1 MKAVFPAAGYT
12 VSICFKTIF
21 YIFLMALI
29 LVLGAAVS
37 VAATHDDAEVQRWIK
52 SHAQRSNSAELTP
65 ARSSVVGDLDGDAR
79 NDLAVLFT
87 LRARSTEHERHNQH
101 NQHGQRGER
110 RYLAVFKRQ
119 REGAREVL
127 RYHAHVLVGGTG
139 AAEAN
144 RVAILN
150 KTVVVE
156 MLTHRAGDA
165 VCCPTRPSTRRYR
178 LAPKGL
184 TVVKAPVK

>member
-1 MKAVFPAAGYT
+1 MKAVFPAAGYN

-21 YIFLMALI
+21 YISLMVLI
-29 LVLGAAVS
+29 LVLGTTVS
-37 VAATHDDAEVQRWIK
+37 VAATHGDAEVQRWIK
-52 SHAQRSNSAELTP
+52 SHAQRSNSVELTP

-87 LRARSTEHERHNQH
+87 LRTRSTEHDRHD
-101 NQHGQRGER
+101 QHGQRGER

>member
-1 MKAVFPAAGYT
+1 MRAVLAAAGYNI
-12 VSICFKTIF
+12 SICFKTII
-21 YIFLMALI
+21 YVSLTAVILAL
-29 LVLGAAVS
+29 GTAVG
-37 VAATHDDAEVQRWIK
+37 VAATHDDAEIQRWIK
-52 SHAQRSNSAELTP
+52 SHAQRSNSVELTP
-65 ARSSVVGDLDGDAR
+65 ARLSVVGDLDGDAR

-87 LRARSTEHERHNQH
+87 LRARSTEHNQH
-101 NQHGQRGER
+101 DQPNPQTQRGER

-119 REGAREVL
+119 REGAREML

-156 MLTHRAGDA
+156 MLTHRAGDP
-165 VCCPTRPSTRRYR
+165 VCCPTRPATRRYR
-178 LAPKGL
+178 LSPKGL
-184 TVVKAPVK
+184 TVVKAQVK